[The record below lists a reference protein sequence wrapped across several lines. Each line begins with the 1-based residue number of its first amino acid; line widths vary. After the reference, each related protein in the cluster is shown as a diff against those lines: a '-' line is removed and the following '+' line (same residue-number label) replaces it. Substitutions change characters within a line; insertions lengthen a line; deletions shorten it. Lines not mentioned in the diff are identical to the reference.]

1 MKKRLW
7 LAVLCGA
14 LTVGASATAST
25 TNDTVSG
32 EMDGPVGSM
41 GTTNATYSEVFLIDS
56 STGNNMSCAGF
67 DSRIFIARAHA
78 RHQLMFDT
86 LLAAKLSGR
95 RVAVAYEV
103 ISSQCWIKQVH
114 IK

>member
-1 MKKRLW
+1 MKKRVW

-14 LTVGASATAST
+14 LTVGASAMAST
-25 TNDTVSG
+25 TDDTFTG
-32 EMDGPVGSM
+32 AMDGPVGSM
-41 GTTNATYSEVFLIDS
+41 GTTNVTYSEVFLKDDD
-56 STGNNMSCAGF
+56 GNNMSCAGF

-95 RVAVAYEV
+95 RVSLYYEV
-103 ISSQCWIKQVH
+103 INDQCWVKQVH

>member
-14 LTVGASATAST
+14 LTVGASATATT

-32 EMDGPVGSM
+32 SMEGAIRQM
-41 GTTNATYSEVFLIDS
+41 GTTNATYSEVFLIDD
-56 STGNNMSCAGF
+56 STGNNQSCAGF
-67 DSRIFIARAHA
+67 DSRLFLARAHA
-78 RHQLMFDT
+78 RHQLMFDV

-95 RVAVAYEV
+95 RVEVQYEI
-103 ISSQCWIKQVH
+103 ISSACWVKQVH
-114 IK
+114 LK